1 MKLFRLL
8 NSWTCKE
15 SVFFY
20 LFLVLRDGKK
30 RYTAN
35 LKKIRHDYE
44 QDTLRQQADLDE
56 SNRFRYFYRKRRAN
70 GDVLSSVSLLFR

>member
-1 MKLFRLL
+1 
-8 NSWTCKE
+8 
-15 SVFFY
+15 VFFLY
-20 LFLVLRDGKK
+20 LFLVLGGGKK

-44 QDTLRQQADLDE
+44 QDTLRQQADSDE

-70 GDVLSSVSLLFR
+70 GDVLSSVSLLLR